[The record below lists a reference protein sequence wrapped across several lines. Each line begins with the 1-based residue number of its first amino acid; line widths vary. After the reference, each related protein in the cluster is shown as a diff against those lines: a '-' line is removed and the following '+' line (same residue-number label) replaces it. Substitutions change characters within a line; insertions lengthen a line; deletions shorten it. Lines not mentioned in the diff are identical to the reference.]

1 MLLLAIMIIIV
12 ALGDSTTAGTPAHKS
27 PIEAPPNGSGN
38 VESQYAY
45 WLMQAHPDWQVL
57 NRGVNGERSDQIRA
71 RFARDA
77 AQPKPAVVIIVAG
90 VNDVY
95 QGRGAESVERE
106 LELMYGAARA
116 ANIVVVAG
124 TIIPFNAADAD
135 QNARMRAVNEWIR
148 AYAASHTGTVVFCD
162 TRAAVAAP
170 GQPDRLVSSPDDLHP
185 SPDGYKRMAEALEP
199 AIKTALSKAR
209 PLQ

>member
-1 MLLLAIMIIIV
+1 MIIIV

-45 WLMQAHPDWQVL
+45 WLMQAHPDWRVL

-95 QGRGAESVERE
+95 QGRRAESVERE

-124 TIIPFNAADAD
+124 TILPFNVADAD
-135 QNARMRAVNEWIR
+135 QNARMRSVNEWIR
-148 AYAASHTGTVVFCD
+148 AYAASHAGTVVFCD